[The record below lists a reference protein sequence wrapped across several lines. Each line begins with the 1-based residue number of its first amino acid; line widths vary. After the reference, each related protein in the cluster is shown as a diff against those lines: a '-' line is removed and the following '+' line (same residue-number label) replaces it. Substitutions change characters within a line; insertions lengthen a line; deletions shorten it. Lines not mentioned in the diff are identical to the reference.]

1 MAARFT
7 DGLRS
12 LRLRFPLPPRT
23 VRLSLTVLYGGLFLA
38 SGAGLLALTYGLMA
52 RRLSGPFNVTGGG
65 YGGPEPI
72 ARLPGAS
79 PQPSPVPSH
88 VTLPPSLVTQ
98 AAADSA
104 AALHQL
110 LIQSGI
116 ALAVMAVV
124 SIGLGY
130 LVAGRVLR
138 PLRTITTAV
147 RDISATNLHQRLA
160 LAGPDDE
167 LKELGNT
174 FDGLLERL
182 ERSFAAQ
189 RQFVANASHE
199 LRTPLARQRTLAEV
213 ALSDPQ
219 ATVGSLRTCVE
230 RVLTAAEQQEQL
242 IEALLT
248 LARSERGLDRR
259 EPFDLAAV
267 TYEVLLPWS
276 AEAERHGL
284 HVASTLGRAPASGDP
299 DLVERL
305 VTNLVRNAVGH
316 NVAAGRVEVMTET
329 RAGRAMLSVANSG
342 PMVPAGELDRLFR
355 PFERLG
361 GHRAAQRD
369 GLGLGLSI
377 VQAIVTA
384 HGATLTVLP
393 RPEGGLHIEVTFPPT
408 AAATA
413 PPSAARPAVDAQTRG

>member
-52 RRLSGPFNVTGGG
+52 RRLSGPFSIHGGD
-65 YGGPEPI
+65 GGPGPG
-72 ARLPGAS
+72 ARLPGGS
-79 PQPSPVPSH
+79 LSPSPVPSPGR
-88 VTLPPSLVTQ
+88 VTLPSSLVTQ

-219 ATVGSLRTCVE
+219 ATAGSLRTCVE

-259 EPFDLAAV
+259 DPFDLAAV
-267 TYEVLLPWS
+267 TYEVLLPLS
-276 AEAERHGL
+276 AEAESHGL
-284 HVASTLGRAPASGDP
+284 HVVSTLRPAPASGDS

-305 VTNLVRNAVGH
+305 VANLVRNAVRH
-316 NVAAGRVEVMTET
+316 NVAEGRVEVMTGS
-329 RAGRAMLSVANSG
+329 RAGRAMFSVANTE
-342 PMVPAGELDRLFR
+342 PMVPAGEVDRLFR

-361 GHRAAQRD
+361 GHRAAQPG

-384 HGATLTVLP
+384 HGATLTVRP
-393 RPEGGLHIEVTFPPT
+393 RPEGGLHVEVNFPGT
-408 AAATA
+408 STYT
-413 PPSAARPAVDAQTRG
+413 PSINRPSAQTRG